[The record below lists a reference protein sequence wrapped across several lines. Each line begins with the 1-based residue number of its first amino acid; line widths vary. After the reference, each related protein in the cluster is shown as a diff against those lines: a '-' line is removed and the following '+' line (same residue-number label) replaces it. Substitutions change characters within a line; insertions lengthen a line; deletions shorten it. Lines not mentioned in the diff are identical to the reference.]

1 MFVNIEMGYL
11 LFFGKQ
17 YPAFLHTYRY
27 LTVGQISLPFVK
39 SSHKV
44 QVALICMNPFLALPF
59 CVFHWINSLFNKNPR

>member
-44 QVALICMNPFLALPF
+44 QVALICTNPSLPRSPFLRLPLDQF
-59 CVFHWINSLFNKNPR
+59 SV